1 MKQPKKPTREQKAI
15 LLGHKMNPAEWMYVG
30 LVKDTESY
38 IKFVHKSTGVFKTV
52 DIYKKGKL

>member
-30 LVKDTESY
+30 PVEGTDSY
-38 IKFVHKSTGVFKTV
+38 IKFVNKATGVFKTV
-52 DIYKKGKL
+52 DIYKKGRL